1 MTATYEGRNRTRFGL
16 RAFFERLRR
25 RVETSRRPDLS
36 TAGDNSGEN
45 DDDPGAAGAGRTAPL
60 IPRTP
65 LLSGSAARTLGEE

>member
-1 MTATYEGRNRTRFGL
+1 
-16 RAFFERLRR
+16 
-25 RVETSRRPDLS
+25 VETSRRPDLS

-65 LLSGSAARTLGEE
+65 LLSGSAARKLGEE